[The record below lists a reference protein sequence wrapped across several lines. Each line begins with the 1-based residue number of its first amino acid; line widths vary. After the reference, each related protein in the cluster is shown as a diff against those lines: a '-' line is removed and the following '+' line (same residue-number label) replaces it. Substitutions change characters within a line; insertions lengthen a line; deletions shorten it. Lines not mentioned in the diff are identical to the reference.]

1 MKTKSAAI
9 VTIYDAPSMTKRG
22 RNKIAEW
29 LERQAGFLRANSKQ
43 LSKRFTARYLYSS
56 VMIIA
61 AIAASTTGCKTP
73 AMTQAVVQTTVA
85 TGVAFGIQKSPQAI
99 PYLKAATPIVCSAA
113 SGTNISPT
121 EVISAIEAAN
131 IDGLK
136 TPEAVII
143 MNGALSLY
151 VVLYEEYGVD
161 ALKNQAQLKAYL
173 QGTCNG
179 LELGLTGRNAKDRN
193 LVLHPHIR

>member
-1 MKTKSAAI
+1 MVARLPSARPIKDKTMKT
-9 VTIYDAPSMTKRG
+9 TKRILAS
-22 RNKIAEW
+22 IA
-29 LERQAGFLRANSKQ
+29 
-43 LSKRFTARYLYSS
+43 
-56 VMIIA
+56 IIA
-61 AIAASTTGCKTP
+61 AVSTFATGCKTP
-73 AMTQAVVQTTVA
+73 AMTQAIVQTTVA

-113 SGTNISPT
+113 SGTNISPA
-121 EVISAIEAAN
+121 EVISAIESAN

-151 VVLYEEYGVD
+151 VVLYEEYGID
-161 ALKNQAQLKAYL
+161 AIKNQAQLKAYL

-193 LVLHPHIR
+193 LVLHPHIK

>member
-1 MKTKSAAI
+1 MKT
-9 VTIYDAPSMTKRG
+9 TKRILAS
-22 RNKIAEW
+22 IA
-29 LERQAGFLRANSKQ
+29 
-43 LSKRFTARYLYSS
+43 
-56 VMIIA
+56 IIA
-61 AIAASTTGCKTP
+61 AVSTFATGCKTP
-73 AMTQAVVQTTVA
+73 AMTQAIVQTTVA

-113 SGTNISPT
+113 SGTNISPA
-121 EVISAIEAAN
+121 EVISAIESAN

-151 VVLYEEYGVD
+151 VVLYEEYGID
-161 ALKNQAQLKAYL
+161 AIKNQAQLKAYL

-179 LELGLTGRNAKDRN
+179 LELGLTGRNAKNRN
-193 LVLHPHIR
+193 LVLHPHIK